1 MNKRVICRARNNI
14 NNKKNRNNNISN
26 NKIVVAGLR
35 GGAPY
40 FGRRKGNWGA
50 GRGMRKTSGTGG
62 VGGGLGCWHLLS
74 NHARN
79 SVLCYHLRRL
89 LHGECPYKR
98 GPARVQRQHGDR
110 ASGQEALVRRGGG
123 ARQLQK
129 RREL

>member
-14 NNKKNRNNNISN
+14 NNKKNRNNNINN

-40 FGRRKGNWGA
+40 FGRRKGNGGS
-50 GRGMRKTSGTGG
+50 GRGMQKKRDGG
-62 VGGGLGCWHLLS
+62 GGGLGCWH
-74 NHARN
+74 
-79 SVLCYHLRRL
+79 CIYLRRL

>member
-1 MNKRVICRARNNI
+1 VNKRVIFCRARNNI
-14 NNKKNRNNNISN
+14 NNKKNRNNNINN

-40 FGRRKGNWGA
+40 FGRRKGNGGA
-50 GRGMRKTSGTGG
+50 GRGMQKKRD
-62 VGGGLGCWHLLS
+62 GGGGSGCWYLLS

-79 SVLCYHLRRL
+79 SVLCYHLCRL

-98 GPARVQRQHGDR
+98 GPARIQRQHGDR